1 MTSIEERS
9 ILCYVYI
16 TEDCVAIKIMLKN
29 NYFHEKKKLSKK
41 KKKIVVLMLQGI
53 IRIRVQKSL
62 TLEDNQYK
70 NNT

>member
-41 KKKIVVLMLQGI
+41 IKDCSTDAT
-53 IRIRVQKSL
+53 RN
-62 TLEDNQYK
+62 NQNQSSK
-70 NNT
+70 ELNTGR

>member
-41 KKKIVVLMLQGI
+41 KKKDCSTDAT
-53 IRIRVQKSL
+53 RN
-62 TLEDNQYK
+62 NQNQSSK
-70 NNT
+70 ELNTGR

>member
-29 NYFHEKKKLSKK
+29 NYFHEKKAIK

-53 IRIRVQKSL
+53 IRIRFQKSL
-62 TLEDNQYK
+62 TLEDNIWQRIRAR
-70 NNT
+70 